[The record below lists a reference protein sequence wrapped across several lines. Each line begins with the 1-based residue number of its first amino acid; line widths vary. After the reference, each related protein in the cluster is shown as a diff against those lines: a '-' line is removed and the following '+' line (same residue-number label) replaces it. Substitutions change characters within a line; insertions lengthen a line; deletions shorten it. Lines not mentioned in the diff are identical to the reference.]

1 MKFKITLVILA
12 FTIFMV
18 LMVACEGPDQPT
30 YTADNDP
37 NPTGKTAAVISSISP
52 TEGYLKDVVTIHGSG
67 FDTTPE
73 NNFVAFGTQVAE
85 CVSATADM
93 LEVIA
98 PNINDET
105 VPVKVAVKASEF
117 WSNGTDFTFYN
128 TLAVIDEEI
137 VWPMGAAIDDND
149 NVYVGSSNEGIIYK
163 IDPAGTKT
171 AFANVPISGSME
183 FGPENYLYIC
193 TQNDGKIVRVS
204 PDGNTVEDVV
214 EVDAPIDFDWD
225 VDGNMYIVSN
235 AGAIY
240 KYDTSGGLTEVA
252 SIGSPKCLR
261 IFENIL
267 VVSDI
272 WNGNILRY
280 DITASGLENE
290 QVINSDYTP
299 LGIEFDENGMLYFTH
314 AWGATL
320 YAMQPEAGAEV
331 QALFDEQL
339 VSTMHYL
346 TFYHKK
352 MYITAPAGSSE
363 DPGTT
368 MSAYIGVEQA
378 PNYGRP

>member
-18 LMVACEGPDQPT
+18 LMIACEGPDQPT

-67 FDTTPE
+67 FDATPE
-73 NNFVAFGTQVAE
+73 NNFVAFGNLVAK

-93 LEVIA
+93 LEVVA
-98 PNINDET
+98 PNINDAT
-105 VPVKVAVKASEF
+105 VNVKVAVKASEF
-117 WSNGTDFTFYN
+117 WSNETEFTFYN

-137 VWPMGAAIDDND
+137 VWPNGVAVDDND
-149 NVYVGSSNEGIIYK
+149 NVYIGSADEGIIYR

-171 AFANVPISGSME
+171 EFASVPISGSME

-193 TQNDGKIVRVS
+193 TQGEGKIVRVS
-204 PDGNTVEDVV
+204 PDGTTVEDVV
-214 EVDAPIDFDWD
+214 EVDSPIDFDWD
-225 VDGNMYIVSN
+225 AAGNMYIVSN
-235 AGAIY
+235 GGAIY
-240 KYDTSGGLTEVA
+240 KYDTAGGLTEVA

-261 IFENIL
+261 VFENIL

-272 WNGNILRY
+272 WDGNIWRY

-290 QVINSDYTP
+290 QVILSDFTP
-299 LGIEFDENGMLYFTH
+299 LGIEFDADGMLYFTH
-314 AWGATL
+314 AWETSL
-320 YAMQPEAGAEV
+320 YVMEPEAGAEV
-331 QALFDEQL
+331 EEIYSGQL
-339 VSTMHYL
+339 MSPMHYL
-346 TFYHKK
+346 TFYGKK
-352 MYITAPAGSSE
+352 MYIVY
-363 DPGTT
+363 PGWGDVGMT